1 MIYDNKKKCKR
12 RIKERNFWK
21 YSKFPKQFWL
31 SPNDWLVPSVSLTS
45 LWPQILFKCMCNR
58 KFGVRF
64 LRLAPADQLSGFSL
78 LYSVPQEAA
87 CLNSFTLGLASRN
100 TDKIED
106 WEGKKLSMCSPVL
119 WQEVAEFLHIR
130 RCCCVA
136 FLLWLSL
143 LLQNFGVYLC
153 SFFHFCLSLAS

>member
-1 MIYDNKKKCKR
+1 M
-12 RIKERNFWK
+12 
-21 YSKFPKQFWL
+21 
-31 SPNDWLVPSVSLTS
+31 
-45 LWPQILFKCMCNR
+45 ILFSKMEGTGNDFIIINCISQYFSYSLNSFSKYLCNR